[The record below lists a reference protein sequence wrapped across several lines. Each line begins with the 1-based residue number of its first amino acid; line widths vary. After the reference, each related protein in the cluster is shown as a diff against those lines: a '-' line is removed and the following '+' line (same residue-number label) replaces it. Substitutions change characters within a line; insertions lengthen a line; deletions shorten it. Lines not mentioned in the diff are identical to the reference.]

1 MSSGVLAISRIT
13 DHGSRI
19 TDHDSRSALIEP
31 MTSLRFE
38 TGPRTGEAVVID
50 KSKFTFGRQL
60 DCDCMLKHLTV
71 SMVHFYIELNGGK
84 HFLVDEHSGNG
95 TFVNGQQVSWVE
107 MKNGDRIQAGPFV
120 FSVEL
125 AEGEY
130 EASATVSLEEDGDE
144 GQVDERHAGI
154 YPREY
159 LEGIRY
165 FNAGGYFDAHEI
177 WEEIWLRSS
186 GDAKLFYQTLIQA
199 AVGLHHYGRGN
210 MRGARGMH
218 KNVMEKLER
227 LPDVFMSLDLAEFRV
242 QFANFFAD
250 IELEQA
256 PAGNRQPLVIRLLKD
271 EVEDGRMGP
280 R

>member
-1 MSSGVLAISRIT
+1 
-13 DHGSRI
+13 
-19 TDHDSRSALIEP
+19 

-60 DCDCMLKHLTV
+60 DCDCVLKHLTV
-71 SMVHFYIELNGGK
+71 SRVHFYIELNGGK

-107 MKNGDRIQAGPFV
+107 MKNGDKIQAGPFV

-125 AEGEY
+125 SGGEAQ
-130 EASATVSLEEDGDE
+130 EAGSTVDLEEHGDE
-144 GQVDERHAGI
+144 SPMDERHGSL

-159 LEGIRY
+159 LEGIRF
-165 FNAGGYFDAHEI
+165 FNTGGYFDAHEI

-186 GDAKLFYQTLIQA
+186 GDTKLFYQTLIQA

-210 MRGARGMH
+210 MRGARGMY

-227 LPDVFMSLDLAEFRV
+227 LPDLFMSLDLEKFRI
-242 QFANFFAD
+242 QFASFFTD
-250 IELEQA
+250 LELEEA
-256 PAGNRQPLVIRLLKD
+256 PAGDRQPPTIRLVKD
-271 EVEDGRMGP
+271 ELEDRRGHL
-280 R
+280 

>member
-1 MSSGVLAISRIT
+1 
-13 DHGSRI
+13 
-19 TDHDSRSALIEP
+19 

-71 SMVHFYIELNGGK
+71 SRVHFYIELNGGK

-125 AEGEY
+125 AGEGEH
-130 EASATVSLEEDGDE
+130 EASETVSLDEDRDE
-144 GQVDERHAGI
+144 SRVDERHAGI

-159 LEGIRY
+159 LEGIRC
-165 FNAGGYFDAHEI
+165 FNAASYFDAHEI

-210 MRGARGMH
+210 MRGARGMY

-227 LPDVFMSLDLAEFRV
+227 LPDVFMSLDLGAFRI
-242 QFANFFAD
+242 QFASFFPD
-250 IELEQA
+250 LEREEA
-256 PAGNRQPLVIRLLKD
+256 PAGDRPPPVIHLLKD
-271 EVEDGRMGP
+271 EVEDSRMAQ

>member
-1 MSSGVLAISRIT
+1 
-13 DHGSRI
+13 
-19 TDHDSRSALIEP
+19 

-71 SMVHFYIELNGGK
+71 SRVHFYIELNGGK

-107 MKNGDRIQAGPFV
+107 MKDGDKIQAGPFI

-125 AEGEY
+125 YDEGEPGP
-130 EASATVSLEEDGDE
+130 STTVSLDGD
-144 GQVDERHAGI
+144 GDDSWVDERHADI

-159 LEGIRY
+159 LEGLRY
-165 FNAGGYFDAHEI
+165 FNVGRYFDAHEI

-186 GDAKLFYQTLIQA
+186 GDSKLFYQTLIQA
-199 AVGLHHYGRGN
+199 AVGLHHYARGN

-227 LPDVFMSLDLAEFRV
+227 LPDVFMSLDLGEFRV
-242 QFANFFAD
+242 QFAEFFTD
-250 IELEQA
+250 IEVEEA
-256 PAGNRQPLVIRLLKD
+256 PAGDKQPLVIRLFDD
-271 EVEDGRMGP
+271 EVEDGGVGHR
-280 R
+280 